1 MNDETRRGLDLL
13 AQGKI
18 TVDEAG
24 RLLSALGAPSATDSA
39 AAAATSDSAP
49 CATPRYV
56 RIAVHQ
62 AAKEGKR
69 DKDVNIRVPIAIVRS
84 GMRLGAMI
92 PGLAGDQFTA
102 RMRERGLDVDFS
114 KLDGPAIEA
123 VLKELAETNIEIEDG
138 RSQVRITCE

>member
-18 TVDEAG
+18 TGDDAG
-24 RLLSALGAPSATDSA
+24 KLPAALNGPDGPAADA
-39 AAAATSDSAP
+39 AAPDTAG
-49 CATPRYV
+49 CAKPRYV
-56 RIAVHQ
+56 RIAVHK
-62 AAKEGKR
+62 AAKDGKR

-123 VLKELAETNIEIEDG
+123 VLKELANANIEIEDG